1 MKDSIGFADSD
12 GRHFDEREPLLVV
25 CFLLLRVRFLLLRA
39 CVFFVA
45 ESAAFLEQER
55 NGRSY

>member
-1 MKDSIGFADSD
+1 VF
-12 GRHFDEREPLLVV
+12 
-25 CFLLLRVRFLLLRA
+25 FLLLRA

>member
-1 MKDSIGFADSD
+1 MF
-12 GRHFDEREPLLVV
+12 
-25 CFLLLRVRFLLLRA
+25 FLLLRA